1 MRFRLY
7 RPRHLRI
14 EGIGESIIRR
24 LREVL
29 SDPRNRRIV
38 AGGAA
43 VALLGALYMPDN
55 ASALENNMIDTS
67 TDTTHT
73 QTVDYDAMVSDDE
86 LTATVNEAVAESQ
99 AITDSRHSVPV
110 QEVSASAPVS
120 TVSEAAQ
127 EQTTSVQ
134 DVTPAVN
141 EEIDSRVPQVDT
153 STSGEQGT
161 TETSTGTETSTEDS
175 SNESATG
182 NEEITE
188 EKEDVVDDSI
198 QQSEQAE
205 QGVVSDNPV
214 IPEQPENDSNQNV
227 SENTDAE
234 TVDDETKTDEI
245 QNGQENTNSG
255 YQVISQDGNLII
267 VGNVPEDQLSQVI
280 EDLTNQYGEE
290 AVNGLTVFDY
300 DTISSQVDYGETVQL
315 GNSGYT
321 ATKNENGTIEIK
333 DADGNVIIAL
343 QGQAMDI
350 SDEQENEQTQTDEG
364 PTFSED
370 LTIPEDYEH
379 RDFDVNSNE
388 YLIIENA
395 DGSYTL
401 AFGGVGLSN
410 NQIQD
415 LISRLQSQGIIP
427 TDAKVTL
434 GVLPAAPTDEMKDQG
449 KDVQISKIG
458 DYIIT
463 TTDGVNYTVYS
474 ADGTVLDTIIK
485 YDDQQLEDNYETSKD
500 PDAEPGNKADV
511 DEPGNEIPG
520 DKPTPEPE
528 PEPEPEP
535 TPEPTPSVVK
545 GEMPQTDDPA
555 ALVGALAMTGVSA
568 IGAGAASNKKRKKGK
583 FGKEM
588 DDDSFEP
595 TYDDLEMTAQEW
607 VNSNAGQVMQPQQQ
621 TNQYDYDELEAIA
634 EQWKNSK
641 EREEWLQQQK
651 PKGRT
656 R

>member
-29 SDPRNRRIV
+29 SDSRNRRIV

-43 VALLGALYMPDN
+43 VALLGALYMPAN

-175 SNESATG
+175 SNESATV

-198 QQSEQAE
+198 QQSE

-607 VNSNAGQVMQPQQQ
+607 VNSNAGQAMQPQQQ

>member
-43 VALLGALYMPDN
+43 VALLGALYMPAN

-127 EQTTSVQ
+127 EQATSVQ

-198 QQSEQAE
+198 QQSE

>member
-43 VALLGALYMPDN
+43 VALLGALYMPAN

-175 SNESATG
+175 SNESATV

-198 QQSEQAE
+198 QQSE

-245 QNGQENTNSG
+245 QNSQENTNSG

-607 VNSNAGQVMQPQQQ
+607 VNSNAGQAMQPQQQ

>member
-43 VALLGALYMPDN
+43 VALLGALYMPAN

-127 EQTTSVQ
+127 EQATSVQ

-198 QQSEQAE
+198 QQSE

-607 VNSNAGQVMQPQQQ
+607 VNSNAGQAMQPQQQ

>member
-43 VALLGALYMPDN
+43 VALLGALYMPAN

-198 QQSEQAE
+198 QQSE

-607 VNSNAGQVMQPQQQ
+607 VNSNAGQAMQPQQQ

>member
-29 SDPRNRRIV
+29 SDSRNRRIV

-43 VALLGALYMPDN
+43 VALLGALYMPAN

-175 SNESATG
+175 SNESATV

-198 QQSEQAE
+198 QQSE

-245 QNGQENTNSG
+245 QNSQENTNSG

-607 VNSNAGQVMQPQQQ
+607 VNSNAGQAMQPQQQ

>member
-43 VALLGALYMPDN
+43 VALLGALYMPAN

-198 QQSEQAE
+198 QQSEQ
-205 QGVVSDNPV
+205 GVVSDNPV
-214 IPEQPENDSNQNV
+214 ILEQPENDSNQNV

-245 QNGQENTNSG
+245 QNSQENTNSG

-427 TDAKVTL
+427 ADAKVTL

-607 VNSNAGQVMQPQQQ
+607 VNSNAGQAMQPQQQ

>member
-43 VALLGALYMPDN
+43 VALLGALYMPAN

-198 QQSEQAE
+198 QQSE

-528 PEPEPEP
+528 LEPEPEP

-607 VNSNAGQVMQPQQQ
+607 VNSNAGQAMQPQQQ

>member
-43 VALLGALYMPDN
+43 VALLGALYMPAN

-245 QNGQENTNSG
+245 QNSQENTNSG

>member
-24 LREVL
+24 LRKVL

-43 VALLGALYMPDN
+43 VALLGALYMPAN

-198 QQSEQAE
+198 QQSE

-434 GVLPAAPTDEMKDQG
+434 GVLPAAPTDEMKDQE

-607 VNSNAGQVMQPQQQ
+607 VNSNAGQAMQPQQQ